1 MNHFINS
8 FSSTT
13 SLCSLTETKLNHFS
27 INNQHLFI
35 LFPKLSIINREVI
48 IFATLLMFSQI
59 IDGFFTLLGLGFLGN
74 HSEGNLFL
82 REAILVFGPVGTI
95 VLAKSLAILAILFI
109 TFQSTRMRLI
119 RPFLVFALSF
129 YYTFALLPWA
139 SIIGNYLANV
149 A

>member
-1 MNHFINS
+1 MHQCND
-8 FSSTT
+8 FSSAVTLFNQNY
-13 SLCSLTETKLNHFS
+13 SQFNHFS
-27 INNQHLFI
+27 INNQQLFI
-35 LFPKLSIINREVI
+35 LFPKLSTINKEVV

-82 REAILVFGPVGTI
+82 REAIMLFGPVGTI
-95 VLAKSLAILAILFI
+95 VLAKSFAILAILFI
-109 TFQSTRMRLI
+109 TFQSNKMRLI

-139 SIIGNYLANV
+139 SIIGYYLASV
-149 A
+149 T